1 MGSSC
6 QGNLKKNPF
15 FGGGEGEGGGVGFTL
30 QWTGSVFLGGGRGRV
45 GYSNIPDLLMALVCK
60 LT

>member
-15 FGGGEGEGGGVGFTL
+15 LGGGEGEGVGWGL
-30 QWTGSVFLGGGRGRV
+30 LCNGLAQYSWGGGGGEEWV
-45 GYSNIPDLLMALVCK
+45 ILISLIS
-60 LT
+60 

>member
-15 FGGGEGEGGGVGFTL
+15 FGGGGRGMGWGGVYFAMDWL
-30 QWTGSVFLGGGRGRV
+30 SILGGGEGKS
-45 GYSNIPDLLMALVCK
+45 GLF
-60 LT
+60 

>member
-6 QGNLKKNPF
+6 QGNLKKKSF
-15 FGGGEGEGGGVGFTL
+15 FWGGGGGGGWGL
-30 QWTGSVFLGGGRGRV
+30 LCNGLAQYSWGGGRGRV